1 MRPDLNVETIYSIRY
16 TKVMITICPAVL
28 AENPHQYREQIE
40 RVASFAT
47 RIHLDFGD
55 GVFTQTVTP
64 DLSQAWWPHTIQADL
79 HLMYQDPAASIEA
92 ILPLNPHMVIV
103 HAESDVDI
111 QSFADA
117 MHQAGIAVGVAMLA
131 ATPVSK
137 LQDRIQAIDHVL
149 IFSGDLGHFGG
160 KADLALIEKA
170 AEIRKLRPDISIGW
184 DGGVNA
190 DNAAELAK
198 AGVDVLNVGG
208 FIQRSDDPQSAY
220 RQLQTATD
228 SQA

>member
-1 MRPDLNVETIYSIRY
+1 MV
-16 TKVMITICPAVL
+16 TICPAVL

-40 RVASFAT
+40 RVATFAT

-55 GVFTQTVTP
+55 GVFTKTVTP
-64 DLSQAWWPHTIQADL
+64 DLAQAWWPHTIQADL
-79 HLMYQDPAASIEA
+79 HLMYQDPAASIDA

-103 HAESDVDI
+103 HLESDVDI

-117 MHQAGIAVGVAMLA
+117 MHQAGIAVGVAILA
-131 ATPVSK
+131 TTPVSD
-137 LQDRIQAIDHVL
+137 LQDAVKSIDHVL

-160 KADLALIEKA
+160 KADLGLVKKV
-170 AEIRKLRPDISIGW
+170 AEIKALRSDISIGW

-190 DNAAELAK
+190 DNAAALTK

-208 FIQRSDDPQSAY
+208 FIQRSDDPQAAY